1 MKTIKTRRPLN
12 RSITIGC
19 VIFIL
24 VLCLLL
30 SVANLTIYKNYVYN
44 DYRSYISELLDF
56 AMAHVDGDDL
66 QNCIETLEE
75 SDKYKET
82 LHLMDEM
89 MDHFTDIHYLYA
101 VLPLNHDNTG
111 NVMSVFSA
119 ERYYDRYVDTEG
131 NLYLGWISDDEF
143 DSETVAQFFKI
154 MEGDKIEY
162 FEEKTEWGTDY
173 TGAMSIKDSSGKG
186 IAILAA
192 DIDISFINDMI
203 KEYAFINIGII
214 AAVGMLFIGLF
225 LLWSRKNITEPIK
238 KLERSAVGFVDHS
251 RGQRSV
257 DALIFEAPKMNIN
270 NEIKSLSN
278 AVVRMTEDMR
288 EYVSEIIKAEKKAKN
303 MQELANRDSLTG
315 IRNKTAYDNE
325 TKRLQAMIE
334 LGEKKIGIAVIDLNY
349 LKKIN
354 DLYGHENG
362 NMAIQKLCM
371 LICSI
376 FAHSPVFRIGGDEFT
391 VILRGVDYDQYDFLK
406 QQFNAEMEKMD
417 AEEVLEPWERVSAA
431 IGAAFYDE
439 SLDNDVSSLFRR
451 ADHEMY
457 EQKKKMKA
465 ERED

>member
-1 MKTIKTRRPLN
+1 
-12 RSITIGC
+12 
-19 VIFIL
+19 
-24 VLCLLL
+24 
-30 SVANLTIYKNYVYN
+30 
-44 DYRSYISELLDF
+44 
-56 AMAHVDGDDL
+56 
-66 QNCIETLEE
+66 
-75 SDKYKET
+75 
-82 LHLMDEM
+82 
-89 MDHFTDIHYLYA
+89 
-101 VLPLNHDNTG
+101 
-111 NVMSVFSA
+111 
-119 ERYYDRYVDTEG
+119 
-131 NLYLGWISDDEF
+131 
-143 DSETVAQFFKI
+143 
-154 MEGDKIEY
+154 
-162 FEEKTEWGTDY
+162 
-173 TGAMSIKDSSGKG
+173 
-186 IAILAA
+186 
-192 DIDISFINDMI
+192 
-203 KEYAFINIGII
+203 
-214 AAVGMLFIGLF
+214 
-225 LLWSRKNITEPIK
+225 
-238 KLERSAVGFVDHS
+238 
-251 RGQRSV
+251 
-257 DALIFEAPKMNIN
+257 
-270 NEIKSLSN
+270 
-278 AVVRMTEDMR
+278 
-288 EYVSEIIKAEKKAKN
+288 
-303 MQELANRDSLTG
+303 LTG

-362 NMAIQKLCM
+362 NMAIQKLCV